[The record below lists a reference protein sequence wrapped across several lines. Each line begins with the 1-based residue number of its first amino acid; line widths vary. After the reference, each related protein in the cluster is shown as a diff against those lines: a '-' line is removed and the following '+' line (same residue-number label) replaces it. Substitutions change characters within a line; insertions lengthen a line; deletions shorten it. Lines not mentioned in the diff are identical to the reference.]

1 MKSLK
6 LPLSFLVALVFC
18 AANILS
24 YYLMPEE
31 SSMDDGSVYFGWPF
45 SVYAYGGFWTHAVI
59 IWTGIVGNIF
69 VALCAH
75 RVIRRL
81 LQHLETQK
89 SLQLGNSSHRSLS
102 K

>member
-1 MKSLK
+1 MKFLK
-6 LPLSFLVALVFC
+6 LPVSFLVALIFC
-18 AANILS
+18 AANIVS

-31 SSMDDGSVYFGWPF
+31 STISDGFVYFGWPF

-59 IWTGIVGNIF
+59 IWTGIVGNVF

-81 LQHLETQK
+81 LQHIATQK
-89 SLQLGNSSHRSLS
+89 SLQWGNNSHRSLS
-102 K
+102 E